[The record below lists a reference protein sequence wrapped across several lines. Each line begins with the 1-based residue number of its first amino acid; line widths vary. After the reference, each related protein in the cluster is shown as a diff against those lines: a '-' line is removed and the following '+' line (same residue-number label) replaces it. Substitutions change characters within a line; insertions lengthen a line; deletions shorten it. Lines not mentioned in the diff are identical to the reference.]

1 MQDPECIHTCFEV
14 SVKLQGAQ
22 EGAGRGTEEGEDGE
36 MEELKELGEAQR
48 REEMRRWK
56 SQRSWERHRGRREG
70 EMEKQKPQQCHCQ
83 PQACQ
88 DHRGNLQSQG
98 RGSFFVSS
106 ANEADTSLS
115 SLNQSDHQAQ
125 PKLIHS

>member
-22 EGAGRGTEEGEDGE
+22 EGAGRGTEEEGMGE
-36 MEELKELGEAQR
+36 MEE
-48 REEMRRWK
+48 
-56 SQRSWERHRGRREG
+56 
-70 EMEKQKPQQCHCQ
+70 QKPQQCHCQ

-88 DHRGNLQSQG
+88 DHTENLQSQG
-98 RGSFFVSS
+98 RGSFFVSP